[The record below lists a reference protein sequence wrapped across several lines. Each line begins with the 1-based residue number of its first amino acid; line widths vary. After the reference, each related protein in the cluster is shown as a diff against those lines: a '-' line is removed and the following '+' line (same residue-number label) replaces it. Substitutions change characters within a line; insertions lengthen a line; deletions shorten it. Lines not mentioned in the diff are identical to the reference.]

1 MYVGLGI
8 ILLVV
13 GGVLAFAVRESVE
26 QIDLV
31 MVGWILIAGGA
42 LSLIVGAIQGLGWMS
57 ARSTKMH
64 TERHMSG
71 DGQHYVEETRAD

>member
-26 QIDLV
+26 QIDLI

-42 LSLIVGAIQGLGWMS
+42 LSLIIGAIQGLGWMS
-57 ARSTKMH
+57 ARSNKMR
-64 TERHMSG
+64 TERHTSD
-71 DGQHYVEETRAD
+71 DGQHYVEETRTD

>member
-1 MYVGLGI
+1 MFVGLGI

-13 GGVLAFAVRESVE
+13 GGILAFAVRESVE

-42 LSLIVGAIQGLGWMS
+42 LSLVIGAIQGLGWMQ
-57 ARSTKMH
+57 ARSTNMR
-64 TERHMSG
+64 TERHMSD